1 MVGTMTINIILI
13 NINININMTVHG
25 LHCTL
30 MVDTMTHYHGR
41 HCTLMV
47 VCIPGQTGDCAIMVI
62 CESEIYSKHCNEY

>member
-1 MVGTMTINIILI
+1 MVGTMTIN
-13 NINININMTVHG
+13 MVATVHG

-30 MVDTMTHYHGR
+30 MVDAMTHYHGR